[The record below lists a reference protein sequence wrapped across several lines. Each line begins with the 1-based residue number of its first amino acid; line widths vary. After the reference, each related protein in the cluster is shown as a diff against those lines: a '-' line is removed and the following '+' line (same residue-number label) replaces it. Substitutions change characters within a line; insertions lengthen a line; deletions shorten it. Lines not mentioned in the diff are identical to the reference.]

1 MATLPLAL
9 AANFKSEANF
19 RSLGDFSR
27 PASAQILMVPKRPS
41 FGRNS
46 LKLFGQVVSRN

>member
-1 MATLPLAL
+1 VATLLLAS
-9 AANFKSEANF
+9 AANFKLEANF